1 MKILVLNS
9 GSSSIKFKLFEMD
22 RKSVLAS
29 GMIEEIA
36 TPKSKAIIK
45 TANNKI
51 EELVDIPNHE
61 VGTEVLNDLL
71 HKTGVLEDFSELAGI
86 GHRVVHGGD
95 KFKESCIVDESVIK
109 GIDELSILAP
119 LHNPGHLAGIRSAM
133 KKAPNVP
140 NVTVFDTVFHQTM
153 PEYAY
158 LYAIP
163 YELYQKYDVRKYG
176 FHGTSHKYVTQAAAQ
191 FMGIK
196 LEAFNAISLHIGN
209 GASATAI
216 RGGKSIDT
224 SMGITPLEGL
234 MMGTRSGDIDPAA
247 ITYLAD
253 VMNVRSKE
261 IYTILNK
268 KSGLLGIC
276 GTGDIREV
284 KRMMLEEDDKMARL
298 AYNMYM
304 YRITKYIGSYIAIL
318 GRVDA
323 IIFTAGVGENYGKL
337 RFDIC
342 NRINHMGVN
351 IDKTL
356 NEKEGSDIR
365 FITETDSVIRAL
377 VVPTDEELA
386 IALDV
391 LKLITKEKK
400 C

>member
-9 GSSSIKFKLFEMD
+9 GSSSIKFKLFEMND
-22 RKSVLAS
+22 KSVLAS
-29 GMIEEIA
+29 GMIEEIG
-36 TPKSKAIIK
+36 TPNSKAIIK

-51 EELVDIPNHE
+51 EERIAIPNHE
-61 VGTEVLNDLL
+61 VGTEILNDLL
-71 HKTGVLEDFSELAGI
+71 YKTGVLENFNELAGI

-95 KFKESCIVDESVIK
+95 KFKESCLVDESVIK

-119 LHNPGHLAGIRSAM
+119 LHNPGHLAGIKSAM

-163 YELYQKYDVRKYG
+163 YELYEKYDVRKYG
-176 FHGTSHKYVTQAAAQ
+176 FHGTSHKYVTEQAAR
-191 FMGIK
+191 FMGIR
-196 LEAFNAISLHIGN
+196 LDSFNAISLHIGN

-247 ITYLAD
+247 ITYLAE
-253 VMNVRSKE
+253 VMGVRSKE
-261 IYTILNK
+261 IYSILNK

-276 GTGDIREV
+276 GTSDIREV
-284 KRMMLEEDDKMARL
+284 KRMIIEDENEMAKL

-323 IIFTAGVGENYGKL
+323 IIFTAGVGENYDRL

-351 IDKTL
+351 IDKEL
-356 NEKEGSDIR
+356 NEKEGGDIR
-365 FITETDSVIRAL
+365 FITKPDSVIRAL
-377 VVPTDEELA
+377 IVPTDEELA

-391 LKLITKEKK
+391 LKLISKEKK